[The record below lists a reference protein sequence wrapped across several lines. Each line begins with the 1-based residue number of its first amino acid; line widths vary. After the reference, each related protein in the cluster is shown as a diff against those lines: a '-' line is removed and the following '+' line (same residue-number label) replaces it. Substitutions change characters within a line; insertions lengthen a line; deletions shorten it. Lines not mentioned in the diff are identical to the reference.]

1 MNRPGRTASTVPAWR
16 WLFPLAAL
24 HAALLVP
31 LSLLSLY
38 HLQEVPLLASPAAH
52 GRELLFGF
60 ALAVIAGYLLGP
72 LPPRRLRLLVGL
84 WLLARLGGLV
94 WPGALPVILADAGFV
109 LFVAWHLVPRF
120 IAAKKW
126 RNRVLSPLLGL
137 LCLLALVTLV
147 WRHLGAMPTTALVMH
162 QGVLW
167 LVLLMVFMGGRVLAP
182 AVNGHLM
189 ANRRQAGAGVQPRLE
204 AALIVLLGVT
214 PLLMLWPPLRPLAAG
229 LVLAAGL
236 LVLWRL
242 WRWRPWACRGRPDLL
257 GLMVGYA
264 WLGVGLLLLARAWW
278 QQPHASATLHAFTIG
293 ALGTL
298 ASGIML
304 RQVILRA
311 KARPE
316 AETLLLP
323 LALLFSL
330 AALLRLLALDA
341 GQHWLALLWSSAA
354 LWSLAWGLAAWRLLH
369 WCRRTLHRSN
379 ARARADSEGRR
390 GQAEEEVLRQ
400 GWRR

>member
-1 MNRPGRTASTVPAWR
+1 MGRDRSSSAITVPAWR

-38 HLQEVPLLASPAAH
+38 HPAGVALLASPAAH

-72 LPPRRLRLLVGL
+72 LSPRWLLALIGL
-84 WLLARLGGLV
+84 WLVARLGGLA
-94 WPGALPVILADAGFV
+94 WSGALPVILADAGFV
-109 LFVAWHLVPRF
+109 LLVAWRLVPRF

-137 LCLLALVTLV
+137 FCLLALVTLT
-147 WRHLGAMPTTALVMH
+147 WRHLGVMPTTAPLMH

-182 AVNGHLM
+182 AVNGFLM
-189 ANRRQAGAGVQPRLE
+189 ADRRQAGAGVQPSIE
-204 AALIVLLGVT
+204 AALIVLLGIT

-229 LVLAAGL
+229 LVLVAGL
-236 LVLWRL
+236 LVLLRL
-242 WRWRPWACRGRPDLL
+242 WRWRPWACRQRLDLQ
-257 GLMVGYA
+257 GLMLGYA

-304 RQVILRA
+304 RQAILRA

-316 AETLLLP
+316 AEPLLLP

-330 AALLRLLALDA
+330 AALLRLLALNA
-341 GQHWLALLWSSAA
+341 EQHWLTLLWASA
-354 LWSLAWGLAAWRLLH
+354 LTWSLAWGLAAWRLIH
-369 WCRRTLHRSN
+369 WCRRTV
-379 ARARADSEGRR
+379 RR
-390 GQAEEEVLRQ
+390 PPRLDPGQLPR
-400 GWRR
+400 